1 MAGMSTANMD
11 AVTRAELYATQLK
24 DILVDKIQGTNY
36 VRWLS
41 EFPDGTTFTI
51 PSIGALDAYDY
62 TEGQP
67 VVYTALDTGEFQ
79 FTITTYLA
87 TGTAITRKAKQD
99 SFYSSEIISSFVPK
113 QARAIDE
120 RLETDILKEGQP
132 KTGTPAGYQTAA
144 GINAIN
150 GGRHR
155 WVGSDTLNGGK
166 RVLAVQDFAEANFSL
181 NKANVPAANRIAIV
195 DPSTLFVMET
205 QTNLVNLSNN
215 KAWEGVIA
223 TGLGSDMQFKVNIM
237 GFDVYTSNRLAKCGN
252 DQSGVSETISGVASG
267 TDAVCNIFFS
277 ASSDVLPF
285 IGAWRQMPTVDTE
298 FNKDLQQDEFVTTCR
313 YGIKIYRPE
322 NLVTVLTDPTAVYA

>member
-1 MAGMSTANMD
+1 MD
-11 AVTRAELYATQLK
+11 AVIRAELYSTQLK
-24 DILVDKIQGTNY
+24 DILEDKTQGTNY

-51 PSIGALDAYDY
+51 PSIGSLDAYDY

-67 VVYTALDTGEFQ
+67 VVYTALDQGEFQ

-113 QARAIDE
+113 QARAIEE

-132 KTGTPAGYQTAA
+132 KTGNPAGYQTPGAV
-144 GINAIN
+144 NAIN
-150 GGRHR
+150 NGRHR
-155 WVGSDTLNGGK
+155 WVGSDTLNGK
-166 RVLAVQDFAEANFSL
+166 RVLAPQDFAEANYSL

-195 DPSTLFVMET
+195 DPSTVFVMET

-215 KAWEGVIA
+215 KQWEGIVSSGIA
-223 TGLGSDMQFKVNIM
+223 GDMQFKVNIY
-237 GFDVYTSNRLAKCGN
+237 GFDVYTSNRLAKCGSE
-252 DQSGVSETISGVASG
+252 QTGTSETISTVASG

-277 ASSDVLPF
+277 AAADVLPF
-285 IGAWRQMPTVDTE
+285 IGAWRQMPQVDTE

-322 NLVTVLTDPTAVYA
+322 NLVTVLSDPTAVYA

>member
-11 AVTRAELYATQLK
+11 AVTRAELWSTQLK
-24 DILVDKIQGTNY
+24 DILMDKTQGTNY

-51 PSIGALDAYDY
+51 PSIGSLDAYDY

-79 FTITTYLA
+79 FSITTYLA
-87 TGTAITRKAKQD
+87 TGTNITRKAKQD
-99 SFYSSEIISSFVPK
+99 SFYSSEIIASFVPK
-113 QARAIDE
+113 QARAIEE

-132 KTGTPAGYQTAA
+132 KTGTPAGYQTVA
-144 GINAIN
+144 NQNVIN

-155 WVGSDTLNGGK
+155 WVGSDTLNAK
-166 RVLAVQDFAEANFSL
+166 RVLAPQDFAEANYSL
-181 NKANVPAANRIAIV
+181 NKANVPNSNRIAIV
-195 DPSTLFVMET
+195 DPSTVFVMET

-215 KAWEGVIA
+215 KQWEGIVASGIS
-223 TGLGSDMQFKVNIM
+223 GDMQFKVNIY
-237 GFDVYTSNRLAKCGN
+237 GFDVYTSNRLARCGT
-252 DQSGVSETISGVASG
+252 DQVGTSETIGGVASG
-267 TDAVCNIFFS
+267 TDAVCNLFFS
-277 ASSDVLPF
+277 AAADVLPF

-322 NLVTVLTDPTAVYA
+322 NLVTILSDPTAVYA

>member
-1 MAGMSTANMD
+1 MAGMSTGNMD
-11 AVTRAELYATQLK
+11 AVIRAELYSTQLK
-24 DILVDKIQGTNY
+24 DILEDKTQGTNY

-51 PSIGALDAYDY
+51 PSIGSLDSYDY

-67 VVYTALDTGEFQ
+67 VVYTALDQGEFQ

-87 TGTAITRKAKQD
+87 TGTSITRKAKQD

-113 QARAIDE
+113 QARAIEE

-132 KTGTPAGYQTAA
+132 KTGNPAGYQTAA
-144 GINAIN
+144 GVNAIN
-150 GGRHR
+150 NGRHR
-155 WVGSDTLNGGK
+155 WVGSDTLNGK
-166 RVLAVQDFAEANFSL
+166 RVLAPQDFAEANYSL
-181 NKANVPAANRIAIV
+181 NKANVPSANRVAIV
-195 DPSTLFVMET
+195 DPSTVFVMET

-215 KAWEGVIA
+215 KMWEGVIA
-223 TGLGSDMQFKVNIM
+223 SGISGDMQFKVNIY
-237 GFDVYTSNRLAKCGN
+237 GFDVYTSNRLAKCGA
-252 DQSGVSETISGVASG
+252 DQTGTSETISTVASG

-277 ASSDVLPF
+277 AAPDVLPF
-285 IGAWRQMPTVDTE
+285 IGAWRQMPQVDTE

-322 NLVTVLTDPTAVYA
+322 NLVTVLSDPTAVYA

>member
-1 MAGMSTANMD
+1 MAGMSTGNMD
-11 AVTRAELYATQLK
+11 AVIRAELYSTQLK
-24 DILVDKIQGTNY
+24 DILEDKTQGTNY

-51 PSIGALDAYDY
+51 PSIGSLDAYDY

-67 VVYTALDTGEFQ
+67 VVYTALDQGEFQ

-113 QARAIDE
+113 QARAIEE

-132 KTGTPAGYQTAA
+132 KTGNPAGYQTPGAV
-144 GINAIN
+144 NAIN
-150 GGRHR
+150 NGRHR
-155 WVGSDTLNGGK
+155 WVGSDTLNGK
-166 RVLAVQDFAEANFSL
+166 RVLAPQDFAEANYSL

-195 DPSTLFVMET
+195 DPSTVFVMET

-215 KAWEGVIA
+215 KQWEGIVSSGIA
-223 TGLGSDMQFKVNIM
+223 GDMQFKVNIY
-237 GFDVYTSNRLAKCGN
+237 GFDVYTSNRLAKCGSE
-252 DQSGVSETISGVASG
+252 QTGTSETISTVASG

-277 ASSDVLPF
+277 AAADVLPF
-285 IGAWRQMPTVDTE
+285 IGAWRQMPQVDTE

-322 NLVTVLTDPTAVYA
+322 NLVTVLSDPTAVYA